1 MLYFTEN
8 GFVIFL
14 VIIIYVFFASLCSNL
29 LIIPTY
35 ELLLFS
41 FIRYKNIFAHLMS
54 IKSVMNIIHGSNE
67 EEIIIYEKSNIISD
81 ILFLIIEF
89 FYFIGFIL
97 GFFSQ
102 TMIFKDI
109 IREIIFI
116 IIYFYYLVIFF
127 AYIFVAFD
135 LKIQIIIKIIKKCR
149 CLIFWSSMDEY
160 IKEIFQGKVIPEIN
174 LLCYVVNPLLEE
186 SYEGEKEQN
195 QNNLSQDDK
204 TKNCYD
210 CIIKSC
216 WCCLCR
222 WFLCCS
228 FCCYNNFFYTLKN
241 IVRPISFIGSFIL
254 AMIIVSNQGSEIY
267 VYFLLIF
274 FYLFSYVLSSLLNF
288 PYIIRNIKVFF
299 MCSTA
304 HKYKEEYQLAHPMLI
319 GFIRLISFLVIF
331 VFSIF
336 LLIIFVY
343 KDETDNLSSISGYEF
358 SPIPETINKTKL
370 KPNICFSS
378 IHNMYIYLFLP
389 FINDAYYYDNNPKIS
404 PYYYSS
410 FQIKDYKGL
419 FFEDE
424 LYDIKSIGNL
434 INSNDLNK
442 VKMVQYDVIKKK
454 KGEDG
459 KLFIENEMTILAI
472 KGTTNKKDI
481 FLDIQLYLPSVL
493 LNYLSYFSLLSRQK
507 DTYSFGYLEYSLS
520 LPYRLF
526 SQYLIIDGY
535 LRNLLDAYNNK
546 KSTFKNN
553 VIIVGHSLGGG
564 LAKLLGRF
572 LASKQFH

>member
-1 MLYFTEN
+1 
-8 GFVIFL
+8 
-14 VIIIYVFFASLCSNL
+14 
-29 LIIPTY
+29 
-35 ELLLFS
+35 
-41 FIRYKNIFAHLMS
+41 
-54 IKSVMNIIHGSNE
+54 
-67 EEIIIYEKSNIISD
+67 
-81 ILFLIIEF
+81 
-89 FYFIGFIL
+89 
-97 GFFSQ
+97 
-102 TMIFKDI
+102 
-109 IREIIFI
+109 
-116 IIYFYYLVIFF
+116 
-127 AYIFVAFD
+127 
-135 LKIQIIIKIIKKCR
+135 
-149 CLIFWSSMDEY
+149 
-160 IKEIFQGKVIPEIN
+160 
-174 LLCYVVNPLLEE
+174 
-186 SYEGEKEQN
+186 
-195 QNNLSQDDK
+195 
-204 TKNCYD
+204 
-210 CIIKSC
+210 
-216 WCCLCR
+216 
-222 WFLCCS
+222 
-228 FCCYNNFFYTLKN
+228 
-241 IVRPISFIGSFIL
+241 
-254 AMIIVSNQGSEIY
+254 MIIVSNQGSEIY